1 MKYILSPLLFLVTLC
16 FPQTLFADS
25 TPFLP
30 TWRLL
35 TKEQKQQFISG
46 YVQGWRDA
54 GKVTDVALD
63 HIRKNPEQAVK
74 ALESIQ
80 NIYELS
86 HLGPDLLA
94 REVDDFYAEPDNSQA
109 SLSVAISSS
118 R

>member
-1 MKYILSPLLFLVTLC
+1 MKYIAFFLLAL
-16 FPQTLFADS
+16 FPSHVLLADS

-46 YVQGWRDA
+46 YLQGWKDA
-54 GKVTDVALD
+54 GKITDVALE

-80 NIYELS
+80 GIYELS
-86 HLGPDLLA
+86 HHGPDILA
-94 REVDDFYAEPDNSQA
+94 REVDNFYSEPENSQA